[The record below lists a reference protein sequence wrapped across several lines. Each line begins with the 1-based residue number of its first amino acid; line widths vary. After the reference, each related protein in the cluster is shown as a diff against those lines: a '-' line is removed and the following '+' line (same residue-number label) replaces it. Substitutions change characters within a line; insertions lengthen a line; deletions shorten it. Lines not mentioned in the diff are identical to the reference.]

1 MSLCQA
7 KAAGNNTTFFLSFVC
22 CIFFHFSCFLGLLF
36 ITSAKASLYSPF
48 VSAKQ
53 IFTKVYYFVWFW
65 VFFFLVTLQREEGS
79 ILPCL
84 PVTGGGRICVL
95 NCDQRHV
102 WTRTRTP
109 WRRGLCTHTGFMQLY
124 LHRFR
129 TKQLKSCRLQRNI
142 GLHLQMGFRPEQLIL
157 LYESGYITC
166 GITASSQC

>member
-1 MSLCQA
+1 MSSKGCRKQHHI
-7 KAAGNNTTFFLSFVC
+7 LSLICMLHLFPLQLLSRSPVYHFC
-22 CIFFHFSCFLGLLF
+22 KSITVQPFCISKTNLHKGVLL
-36 ITSAKASLYSPF
+36 
-48 VSAKQ
+48 V
-53 IFTKVYYFVWFW
+53 FVWFW
-65 VFFFLVTLQREEGS
+65 GFFFLVTLQREEGS